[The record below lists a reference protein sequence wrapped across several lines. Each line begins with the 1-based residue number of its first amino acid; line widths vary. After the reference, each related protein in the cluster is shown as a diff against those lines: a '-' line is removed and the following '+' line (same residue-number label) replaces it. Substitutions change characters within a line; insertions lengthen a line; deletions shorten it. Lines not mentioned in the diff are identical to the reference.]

1 MPKFQIQSDFAP
13 MGDQPYAIEKLVE
26 GLERGD
32 KFQTLLGATGT
43 GKTFTM
49 ANVIQQTQKPT
60 LVIAHNKT
68 LAAQLYSEFREFFPK
83 NAVSY
88 FVSYYD
94 YYQPEAYVPRHDLFI
109 EKETQINDEIGR
121 LRLQTM
127 ANLMSRQDVIIVA
140 SVSCIYG
147 IGSPETWG
155 QVTVGI
161 ERGGSYRRDTLLRSL
176 VSIQYDRN
184 DLELRRGTFRV
195 RGDTLQIF
203 PAYAETAYSVEFWGD
218 EVERISEFD
227 ALTGEVLLDMAKI
240 DIFPAR
246 EFVTDEAK
254 LAQAINDIEEELT
267 EQIAYFKKEN
277 LLLEAQRIEQR
288 ASYDL
293 EMLREIG
300 FTSGIEN
307 YSRHL
312 DQRKA
317 GEPPW
322 TLMDYFP
329 GNYLLILD
337 ESHMTIPQVRGM
349 YAGDQSRKHTLVD
362 FGFRLPSALD
372 NRPLNFDEFNERI
385 NQVICT
391 SATPG
396 PYEMEHSSQIVHQ
409 VIRPTGILD
418 PEVEVRTAKGQVDD
432 LLGEINQ
439 RTARG
444 ERVLVT
450 TLTKRMAE
458 DLSDYLLEMGVKVH
472 YLHSEVHTIERTE
485 ILRDL
490 RMGVFDVV
498 VGINLLR
505 EGLDLPEVSLV
516 AILDADKEGFLRSET
531 SLTQTIGRA
540 ARHVEGKVIMYA
552 DKITRSMQAAIDTTN
567 ERRER
572 QMAYNEAHG
581 IEPKSIHKAV
591 RDLTDDISEQYQEE
605 MAVAEGKGSYTT
617 AADLPKAELHKMITE
632 LEKQMKAAAKA
643 LEFEKAAQLRDQIVE
658 LRQIMVLKDANADG
672 DIPEWERMRRLDE
685 AGIRYDLN

>member
-1 MPKFQIQSDFAP
+1 MPKFELQSDFAP
-13 MGDQPYAIEKLVE
+13 MGDQPVAIEKLVE

-49 ANVIQQTQKPT
+49 ANIIQHTQQPT

-155 QVTVGI
+155 KVTVGI

-254 LAQAINDIEEELT
+254 LAQAINDIETELT
-267 EQIAYFKKEN
+267 GQIAYFKEKKM
-277 LLLEAQRIEQR
+277 LLEAQRIEQR

-312 DQRKA
+312 DQRQP

-329 GNYLLILD
+329 ANYLLILD

-349 YAGDQSRKHTLVD
+349 YAGDRSRKQTLVD
-362 FGFRLPSALD
+362 YGFRLPSALD
-372 NRPLNFDEFNERI
+372 NRPLNFDEFDQRI
-385 NQVICT
+385 NQVVCT

-396 PYEMEHSSQIVHQ
+396 PYELEHSDQIVHQ
-409 VIRPTGILD
+409 VIRPTGVLD

-432 LLGEINQ
+432 LLGEIRK

-490 RMGVFDVV
+490 RMGIFDVV

-552 DKITRSMQAAIDTTN
+552 DKITRSMQAALDTTN
-567 ERRER
+567 KRRE
-572 QMAYNEAHG
+572 QQAAYNEAHG
-581 IEPKSIHKAV
+581 IEPKSIRKLV
-591 RDLTDDISEQYQEE
+591 RDLTDDISEQYKEDL
-605 MAVAEGKGSYTT
+605 ALAEGKGKYTT
-617 AADLPKAELHKMITE
+617 AADLPKAELHQMIKE
-632 LEKQMKAAAKA
+632 LEKQMKASAQA

-658 LRQIMVLKDANADG
+658 LRQIMVLKDAGADG

-685 AGIRYDLN
+685 AGISYDGD